1 MELKASK
8 TTQAEILKLY
18 LIKEQKRIM
27 AKKVDFVADFKPVQV
42 GHKDVLDKDLFIEA
56 IRLIQNQSE
65 KMRKFDFALDE
76 ALRMVC
82 DGAIYVDLNNEYY
95 TAALLLLE
103 RGMHDRAKPIS
114 WWLTEGQHTSVTYEE
129 KGVQVEKKLDT
140 AEDLYEYL
148 LDDYDC
154 QMAETTGE
162 FVGKAVEVDEE
173 EPEPLF

>member
-1 MELKASK
+1 
-8 TTQAEILKLY
+8 
-18 LIKEQKRIM
+18 M
-27 AKKVDFVADFKPVQV
+27 ANEVNFAAGFNPVQKE
-42 GHKDVLDKDLFIEA
+42 HKDVLDKDLFVEA

-95 TAALLLLE
+95 SAALLLLE
-103 RGMHDRAKPIS
+103 RGMHDRAKTIS

-129 KGVQVEKKLDT
+129 NGVQVEKKLDT

-148 LDDYDC
+148 VDDYDC
-154 QMAETTGE
+154 QMAATTGE
-162 FVGKAVEVDEE
+162 IVGEAVEVDEE

>member
-1 MELKASK
+1 
-8 TTQAEILKLY
+8 
-18 LIKEQKRIM
+18 M
-27 AKKVDFVADFKPVQV
+27 ANEVNFAAGFKPVPMER
-42 GHKDVLDKDLFIEA
+42 KDVLDKDLFVEA

-95 TAALLLLE
+95 SAALLLLE
-103 RGMHDRAKPIS
+103 RGMHDRAKTIS

-129 KGVQVEKKLDT
+129 NGVQVEKKLDT

-154 QMAETTGE
+154 QMATTTGE
-162 FVGKAVEVDEE
+162 IVGKAVEVDEE
-173 EPEPLF
+173 EHEPLF